1 MSAAASPAVTVPARL
16 HLDFLDGLRALAALY
31 VVASH
36 IYLMIFG
43 LEARMTWPLTLANTM
58 LYGHLAVSVFIVIS
72 GFCLTLPVVHSR
84 QLKRGARDFYWRRA
98 RRILPPYYAAL
109 ALTLALTYSNLPT
122 GVEKPVA
129 PSDFLVSLFLL
140 QDLVPG
146 AKLINLPLWSV
157 AVEFHIYLFF
167 PLLLWVWRRL
177 GLAALLIA
185 ATATGAVATLAWPH
199 VYPGKFWIFSCPW
212 FIALFAFGMAA
223 AVCSQSSLWARAR
236 SWMPPLALV
245 AALVWAFLLWRNPL
259 QPTGYQEDFTWVLPY
274 VDGAL
279 GLTVAALLT
288 MLAAP
293 QTQLGAFTSRFKR
306 ALQWRPL
313 VWVGTF
319 AYSLY
324 LTHYA
329 LMSSVFDLFRKVPL
343 INDSRA
349 LQIVTM
355 IGVGIPVLLGLA
367 HVFFRLFERPFLSQR
382 AQAAFAAESAPD
394 KSV

>member
-1 MSAAASPAVTVPARL
+1 MSAAATPAVTAPARL

-36 IYLMIFG
+36 IYLLVFG
-43 LEARMTWPLTLANTM
+43 TEARMNWPLTLANTM

-72 GFCLTLPVVHSR
+72 GFCLTLPVVQTR

-122 GVEKPVA
+122 GIEKPIA

-177 GLAALLIA
+177 GLAALGLA

-199 VYPGKFWIFSCPW
+199 VYAGKLWTFSCPW

-223 AVCSQSSLWARAR
+223 AVCSQTSLWSRAR
-236 SWMPPLALV
+236 VWIAPLALG
-245 AALVWAFLLWRNPL
+245 AALVWAFLLWRNPFEAT
-259 QPTGYQEDFTWVLPY
+259 PVQERFLAVLPWI
-274 VDGAL
+274 DGAL
-279 GLTVAALLT
+279 GVLVAALLT

-293 QTQLGAFTSRFKR
+293 QTQLGAFTNRFKR

-313 VWVGTF
+313 VFIGTF

-329 LMSSVFDLFRKVPL
+329 LMPSVFDLFRKVPL

-367 HVFFRLFERPFLSQR
+367 HVFFRIFERPFLSQR
-382 AQAAFAAESAPD
+382 AKAAIANESAPA
-394 KSV
+394 KSF

>member
-1 MSAAASPAVTVPARL
+1 MSAAATPAVTAPARL
-16 HLDFLDGLRALAALY
+16 HLDFLDGMRALAALY

-43 LEARMTWPLTLANTM
+43 LGAHMKWPLTLANTL

-84 QLKRGARDFYWRRA
+84 QLKRGIADFYWRRA

-109 ALTLALTYSNLPT
+109 ALTLALTYANLPT
-122 GVEKPVA
+122 GVERPIA
-129 PSDFLVSLFLL
+129 PADFLVSLLLL
-140 QDLVPG
+140 QDFVPG

-167 PLLLWVWRRL
+167 PLLLWIWRHW
-177 GLAALLIA
+177 GLAALLAA
-185 ATATGAVATLAWPH
+185 ATAAGGVATAVWPL

-223 AVCSQSSLWARAR
+223 AVGSQTQLWARAR
-236 SWMPPLALV
+236 AWMAPLAAL
-245 AALVWAFLLWRNPL
+245 AALVWAGLLWRNPL
-259 QPTGYQEDFTWVLPY
+259 QPTGYQEQFTWVLPF

-279 GLTVAALLT
+279 GVLVAALLAL
-288 MLAAP
+288 LAAP
-293 QTQLGAFTSRFKR
+293 RQRAGLFKR

-313 VWVGTF
+313 VWVGSF

-324 LTHYA
+324 LTHYV
-329 LMSSVFDLFRKVPL
+329 LMPSVYDASRKVPL
-343 INDSRA
+343 IDGSRG
-349 LQIVTM
+349 LQTIAM
-355 IGVGIPVLLGLA
+355 LAVGLPILVGLA
-367 HVFFRLFERPFLSQR
+367 HVFFLICERPFLSAR
-382 AQAAFAAESAPD
+382 AKSTSA
-394 KSV
+394 KSA